1 MATDESFFTDDT
13 PEVNKGEL
21 SQITALAEQ
30 QLLLESKIILIEA
43 DLAEASRKLQDIK
56 ERALPDAMA
65 ACGLMEFVLMSGQKI
80 KIKSDIFA
88 SMRADFKTEAMQW
101 IEEKGWGDVIKDQV
115 TIALGKGEY
124 EKAGKILRMAESEG
138 LSATENLSIHAG
150 TLKSLIKE
158 QMALGVTFPEE
169 YFSVFSKKSAV
180 IETPKVKK
188 ASTKE
193 PKIPAA
199 KAAPLLP
206 VSVPLDFNEF

>member
-1 MATDESFFTDDT
+1 MAMDESFFTDDA
-13 PEVNKGEL
+13 PEVNTGEL
-21 SQITALAEQ
+21 SQITALVEQ

-43 DLAEASRKLQDIK
+43 DLVETSRKLQDIK

-65 ACGLMEFVLMSGQKI
+65 ACGLAEFVLLSGQKI
-80 KIKSDIFA
+80 KIKDDIFA
-88 SMRADFKTEAMQW
+88 SVRADFKTEAMQW

-124 EKAGKILRMAESEG
+124 EKAGKILLMAEREG
-138 LSATENLSIHAG
+138 LSASENRSIHAS

-169 YFSVFSKKSAV
+169 YFSVFSKRSAV

-193 PKIPAA
+193 PKIPAV
-199 KAAPLLP
+199 KVSPVLAP
-206 VSVPLDFNEF
+206 SVPLDFNEF